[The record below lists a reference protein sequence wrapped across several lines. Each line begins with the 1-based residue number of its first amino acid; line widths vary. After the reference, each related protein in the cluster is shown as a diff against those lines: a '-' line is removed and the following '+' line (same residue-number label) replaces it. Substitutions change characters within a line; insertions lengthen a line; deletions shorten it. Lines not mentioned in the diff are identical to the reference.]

1 MDDFSELRIGYV
13 MTGSFCTFGESFKQA
28 QALRKSGAELIPIMS
43 FNAAAIDSRFGTAE
57 ENIKKLENICGRKAI
72 TAIEAAEPIGPKNM
86 TDILVVCPCT
96 GNTCA
101 KLANS
106 ITDTPAAMAV
116 KSHLRNRRPVVIAL
130 ASNDSLAGS
139 MKNIGALLNMRN
151 YYFVPFYQDD
161 KVNKPTS
168 AICDFSKLGDTISAA
183 LEGKQLQP
191 ILCQHNVE

>member
-1 MDDFSELRIGYV
+1 MADFSELRIGYA
-13 MTGSFCTFGESFKQA
+13 MTGSFCTFKASFLQA
-28 QALRKSGAELIPIMS
+28 EQLKKSGAELVPIMS
-43 FNAAAIDSRFGTAE
+43 YNACSINSRFGTAE
-57 ENIKKLENICGRKAI
+57 ENVKKLENICKRKVI
-72 TAIEAAEPIGPKNM
+72 TTIDAAEPIGPKNM

-101 KLANS
+101 KLAMS
-106 ITDTPAAMAV
+106 ITDSPVTMAV
-116 KSHLRNRRPVVIAL
+116 KSHLRNKRPVVIAL

-168 AICDFSKLGDTISAA
+168 AICDFTLLEATIASA
-183 LEGKQLQP
+183 LEGRQLQP
-191 ILCQHNVE
+191 ILC

>member
-1 MDDFSELRIGYV
+1 MADFSELRIGYA
-13 MTGSFCTFGESFKQA
+13 MTGSFCTFKESFSQ
-28 QALRKSGAELIPIMS
+28 AELLKKNGADLVPIMS
-43 FNAAAIDSRFGTAE
+43 YNASAINSRFGTAE
-57 ENIKKLENICGRKAI
+57 ENIKKLENICKRKVI
-72 TAIEAAEPIGPKNM
+72 TTIDAAEPIGPKNM

-101 KLANS
+101 KLAMS
-106 ITDTPAAMAV
+106 ITDSPVTMAV
-116 KSHLRNRRPVVIAL
+116 KSHLRNKRPVVIAL

-168 AICDFSKLGDTISAA
+168 AICDFTLLEATIVSA
-183 LEGKQLQP
+183 LEGRQLQP
-191 ILCQHNVE
+191 ILC